1 VKGFPS
7 RKVCSPGVCT
17 NCAPMTREVLWR
29 KDRPGGCLAAS
40 GKFEALRTVCEER
53 DEERDG
59 ERERRQ
65 RAEEE
70 VAELQ
75 GVARG

>member
-1 VKGFPS
+1 
-7 RKVCSPGVCT
+7 
-17 NCAPMTREVLWR
+17 MTPEILWR

-53 DEERDG
+53 DG

-75 GVARG
+75 GVARGWPREVLSSDVPGENRRKTTALT